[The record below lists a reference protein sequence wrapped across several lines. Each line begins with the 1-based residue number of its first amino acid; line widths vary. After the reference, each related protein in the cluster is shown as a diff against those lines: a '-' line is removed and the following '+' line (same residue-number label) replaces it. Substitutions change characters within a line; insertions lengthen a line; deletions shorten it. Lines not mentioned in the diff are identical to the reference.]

1 MGIPDCQEIERIKM
15 EASHEAARLE
25 TALSRDRE
33 RQAANLRERLDT
45 RRGTQP
51 SAVQAFKE
59 RMRQKKKQQQEQAL
73 RQASAARGDKRHSVA
88 SDGGSRR
95 RNSDP

>member
-1 MGIPDCQEIERIKM
+1 M

-51 SAVQAFKE
+51 SGVQAFKE
-59 RMRQKKKQQQEQAL
+59 RMRQKKKQQQEA
-73 RQASAARGDKRHSVA
+73 ASAAARARGDKRHSVA
-88 SDGGSRR
+88 SDNDGSRR

>member
-25 TALSRDRE
+25 TALTRDRE

-51 SAVQAFKE
+51 SGVQAFKE
-59 RMRQKKKQQQEQAL
+59 RMRQKKKQQQEAAAL
-73 RQASAARGDKRHSVA
+73 SAARARGDKRHSVV
-88 SDGGSRR
+88 SDGSRR
-95 RNSDP
+95 RNSDS